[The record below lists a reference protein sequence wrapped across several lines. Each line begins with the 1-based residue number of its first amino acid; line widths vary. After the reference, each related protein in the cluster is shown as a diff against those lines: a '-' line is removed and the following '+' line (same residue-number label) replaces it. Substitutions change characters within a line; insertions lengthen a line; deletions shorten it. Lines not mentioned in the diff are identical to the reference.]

1 MKTLVQNRKASFEYI
16 FLDVYTAG
24 IKLLGSEVKAIRENN
39 VTISNGHCYFKDGEL
54 YVKGMHISEHKESGK
69 YQNHDPLRER
79 KLLLKKKELKKLL
92 AGIEVKGN
100 TIIPI
105 SLGLS
110 STGYVKL
117 QIALAKGK
125 KLHDKKQVLK
135 EKAIDLTEQRES
147 KNRY

>member
-1 MKTLVQNRKASFEYI
+1 MKILVQNRKASFEYT

-24 IKLLGSEVKAIRENN
+24 IKLLGSEVKSIRENN
-39 VTISNGHCYFKDGEL
+39 VSISNAHCYFKDGEL

-79 KLLLKKKELKKLL
+79 KLLLKKRELKKLL

-100 TIIPI
+100 TIVPI
-105 SLGLS
+105 NLALS
-110 STGYVKL
+110 NGYIKL

-135 EKAIDLTEQRES
+135 EKAIDLTEQRET
-147 KNRY
+147 KTRF